1 MTQNFNAWQSVSCLL
16 FCFFYFPPFL
26 GMRIA
31 LYLSLS
37 FFLSTFATFISPSV
51 SRCLSVPSILWC
63 SVSQPTTYDEIFF
76 RRMVTKCNC
85 FIWMM
90 HFGIYTFSTVIYWFF
105 FFPCV
110 ACVNLFSLFFF
121 HLYVSLFL
129 NTDWLCLFTS
139 HLHPSPLTF
148 PSHLCLLCVWRG
160 SALDCFDWSLFCIR
174 SLLIG

>member
-1 MTQNFNAWQSVSCLL
+1 MFVILFFLL
-16 FCFFYFPPFL
+16 SSFF
-26 GMRIA
+26 GNENCS
-31 LYLSLS
+31 LSLS
-37 FFLSTFATFISPSV
+37 FFLSFYLCYLYLSLCIS
-51 SRCLSVPSILWC
+51 LSLC
-63 SVSQPTTYDEIFF
+63 SLHPLVLCFSTHHIWWDFF

-105 FFPCV
+105 FSLCCLCKLIFP
-110 ACVNLFSLFFF
+110 LFF